1 MEQEDSMRK
10 MIAAITATLLLAS
23 VFCGCSKKKEIVFP
37 EDELLVGYTSTADKD
52 MVVIDDTDRV
62 KKVNLYRGEE
72 EIYTEIYVPEGDKTY
87 PVVVISVGLETPL
100 FDCQAM
106 AQTLSD
112 NNIIGVIYDP
122 SGNENRT
129 ALSTAADIESVVEG
143 VAKLSYV
150 DTDNIFLWGYD
161 IGGISTAYVG
171 FRNPD
176 LIRGV
181 ILAEPSLQL
190 NKDIY
195 DYMPDY
201 NRNVLILEGNSKPS
215 VGRDY
220 PEAYARADEL
230 LPSCDLIQIPGAT
243 HTFEEM
249 TFDSVIKHTIDF
261 VNENLTLSYYW

>member
-1 MEQEDSMRK
+1 MK
-10 MIAAITATLLLAS
+10 KLIAVVMASLMLAATC
-23 VFCGCSKKKEIVFP
+23 CGCTQKKDIVFP
-37 EDELLVGYTSTADKD
+37 EDELLTEYTSCADKD
-52 MVVIDDTDRV
+52 MTVVSETDRI
-62 KKVNLYRGEE
+62 KKVNFYRGEE
-72 EIYTEIYVPEGDKTY
+72 EIYTEIFVPEGDKTY
-87 PVVVISVGLETPL
+87 PVVVITVGLETPH

-122 SGNENRT
+122 SDSENRT

-190 NKDIY
+190 NKEIY

-201 NRNVLILEGNSKPS
+201 NRNVIILEGNSIPS
-215 VGRDY
+215 IGRNN

-243 HTFEEM
+243 HTFEGSE
-249 TFDSVIKHTIDF
+249 FNSVVSHTIDF

>member
-1 MEQEDSMRK
+1 MKKS
-10 MIAAITATLLLAS
+10 IAALMALLLLTSAL
-23 VFCGCSKKKEIVFP
+23 CGCSKKKEIIFP
-37 EDELLVGYTSTADKD
+37 EDELLAEYTSAADKS
-52 MVVIDDTDRV
+52 MEIISETDRI
-62 KKVNLYRGEE
+62 KKVDIYRGEE
-72 EIYTEIYVPEGDKTY
+72 DIYTEIYVPEGDRTY
-87 PVVVISVGLETPL
+87 PVVVISVGTDTPL

-122 SGNENRT
+122 SDDEDGT

-143 VAKLSYV
+143 VAKLACV

-176 LIRGV
+176 IIRGV

-190 NKDIY
+190 NEDVY

-201 NRNVLILEGNSKPS
+201 DRNVIILEGNSRPS
-215 VGRDY
+215 IGRDY
-220 PEAYARADEL
+220 PEVYERADYL
-230 LPSCDLIQIPGAT
+230 LPSCKLIQIPGAT
-243 HTFEEM
+243 HTFEGSE
-249 TFDSVIKHTIDF
+249 FNSVVTHTIDF